1 MICLTYITKDTVTIT
16 VTVIIIIIIVVLVR
30 IADTFAVVIREA
42 NGSFSLTPVPS
53 SRNGVILLDS

>member
-30 IADTFAVVIREA
+30 IADTFAVVICEA
-42 NGSFSLTPVPS
+42 NGSLSLTPVPS
-53 SRNGVILLDS
+53 SRNGVIL